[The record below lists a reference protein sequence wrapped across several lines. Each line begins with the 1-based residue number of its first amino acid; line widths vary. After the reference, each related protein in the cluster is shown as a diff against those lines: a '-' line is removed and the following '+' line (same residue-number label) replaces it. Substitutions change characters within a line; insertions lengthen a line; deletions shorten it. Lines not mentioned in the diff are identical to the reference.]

1 MTVEDLASGTV
12 ALLADTVSRYQD
24 LKCIVALHI
33 SIHGLYSSQV
43 TMMNTKKSKKGS
55 LGKLARLKLF

>member
-24 LKCIVALHI
+24 LKCIVALDI
-33 SIHGLYSSQV
+33 SIYGLFLS
-43 TMMNTKKSKKGS
+43 
-55 LGKLARLKLF
+55 